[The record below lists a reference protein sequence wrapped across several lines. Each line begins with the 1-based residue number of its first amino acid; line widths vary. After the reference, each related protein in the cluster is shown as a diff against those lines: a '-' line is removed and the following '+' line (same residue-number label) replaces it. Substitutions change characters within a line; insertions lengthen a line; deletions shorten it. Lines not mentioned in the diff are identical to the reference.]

1 MEAEEEQENGLLQ
14 FLNEMESQLEKENSK
29 TEKKRKKVNKDENSG
44 KKSKEFFDI
53 ETVLNNWLQKVLYVE
68 SQLKS
73 SKSLL
78 SQLDESLERMKLDVF
93 LTDIE
98 YDELKY
104 IGKLWEELIRM
115 VHLGTKDN
123 KRRILENLLT
133 LFSLNQISREMF
145 INTCLQL

>member
-1 MEAEEEQENGLLQ
+1 MEAVVEEENDLLQ
-14 FLNEMESQLEKENSK
+14 FLNQMDSQLEKENSK
-29 TEKKRKKVNKDENSG
+29 TEKKRKKGNKKENSE
-44 KKSKEFFDI
+44 KKSKEVFDI

-73 SKSLL
+73 SKILL
-78 SQLDESLERMKLDVF
+78 SQLDESLERMKLDGF

-104 IGKLWEELIRM
+104 IRKLWEELIRM

-123 KRRILENLLT
+123 KRRIVENLLT
-133 LFSLNQISREMF
+133 LFSLNQIPREIF